1 MILASKIACDEPSSG
16 LSMVPAALGYIL
28 PVALGQIQYS
38 LAMGVEAFAR
48 VADSNVDRANNI
60 EQIAPDELPSNCVF
74 CMMVFMLM
82 RI

>member
-1 MILASKIACDEPSSG
+1 MNFFWISKNYARIR
-16 LSMVPAALGYIL
+16 AALGYIL
-28 PVALGQIQYS
+28 PVAFGQIQYS
-38 LAMGVEAFAR
+38 FAMGVEAFAR
-48 VADSNVDRANNI
+48 VADSNVDRANNM